1 MLKDTANSIRQTEIF
16 HYDVESFSVST
27 DVKFLF
33 DIGKIW
39 AEAGI
44 QIENGIDSINDF
56 IKIMN
61 YYKEDMDLHTFKKM
75 LWDSN
80 LYLAKLQIHKRD
92 YMGAEK
98 QLRNIYFDAIELDS
112 LKNE

>member
-1 MLKDTANSIRQTEIF
+1 MLKETANSIRNTEVF
-16 HYDVESFSVST
+16 HLDVENFSVST

-44 QIENGIDSINDF
+44 QIENGIDSIKDF

-61 YYKEDMDLHTFKKM
+61 YYKEDMEPHTFKKM

-80 LYLAKLQIHKRD
+80 LYLAKLDIHKKD
-92 YMGAEK
+92 FTSAEK
-98 QLRNIYFDAIELDS
+98 QLRSIYFDAIELDS